1 MERQETIKGNERK
14 DVDYGREMIDMIFVE
29 HVNRNFIGDYQI
41 HNMEDALKMTG
52 KEQTRLWLSNH
63 TKIPQQGVFKWLLQY
78 PESI

>member
-29 HVNRNFIGDYQI
+29 HVNRKFIGDYQI

-52 KEQTRLWLSNH
+52 KE
-63 TKIPQQGVFKWLLQY
+63 
-78 PESI
+78 

>member
-1 MERQETIKGNERK
+1 MQSSITISYFLCLRRFVKMERQETIKGNERK

-52 KEQTRLWLSNH
+52 KE
-63 TKIPQQGVFKWLLQY
+63 
-78 PESI
+78 